1 MAVLGC
7 IADDFTGASD
17 AASFLVKG
25 GMSVLLYNGIPNP
38 EAAAFIAEKSP
49 QAMVIA
55 LKSRTQERDQA
66 VEDSLR
72 AAEFLKTQGVEQFYF
87 KYCSTFDS
95 TPEGN
100 IGPVAD
106 ALMEWTGVPYSILC
120 PALPA
125 NGRTVEDGR
134 LFVNGVPLG
143 ESSMRN
149 HPLTPMWDS
158 RIQKLMESQSR
169 YPCLTL
175 KTEPTK
181 QPFYWIPD
189 YRTDEDGAR
198 IAERFGDLKFLTG
211 GSGLLEHLARRWVG
225 KRGGAERIPESST
238 EGKAILLAGSC
249 SRATLEQIEEYQKNG
264 LVSLKLDPQ
273 ELLENFE
280 SMERIWEHI
289 KKAGD
294 QPVLIYSSDKP
305 VKVRQYQVYGKER
318 VAAVLE
324 QTQAALAVLAV
335 QAGYKRIIVAGGE
348 TSGAVTKALGFSAYE
363 IAESVAPGVPVMI
376 PMERPDIR
384 LVLKSGNFGQR
395 DFFLRA
401 LERTRKSN

>member
-1 MAVLGC
+1 M
-7 IADDFTGASD
+7 
-17 AASFLVKG
+17 
-25 GMSVLLYNGIPNP
+25 
-38 EAAAFIAEKSP
+38 
-49 QAMVIA
+49 
-55 LKSRTQERDQA
+55 
-66 VEDSLR
+66 
-72 AAEFLKTQGVEQFYF
+72 
-87 KYCSTFDS
+87 
-95 TPEGN
+95 
-100 IGPVAD
+100 
-106 ALMEWTGVPYSILC
+106 
-120 PALPA
+120 
-125 NGRTVEDGR
+125 
-134 LFVNGVPLG
+134 
-143 ESSMRN
+143 
-149 HPLTPMWDS
+149 
-158 RIQKLMESQSR
+158 
-169 YPCLTL
+169 
-175 KTEPTK
+175 
-181 QPFYWIPD
+181 
-189 YRTDEDGAR
+189 
-198 IAERFGDLKFLTG
+198 
-211 GSGLLEHLARRWVG
+211 
-225 KRGGAERIPESST
+225 
-238 EGKAILLAGSC
+238 
-249 SRATLEQIEEYQKNG
+249 
-264 LVSLKLDPQ
+264 KLDPQ